1 MTTLHLNV
9 DTHHTLLSHI
19 HKQVHIAKAQREMAS
34 GRSGD
39 VGGNCGGGDID
50 GNGPEMPELRE
61 LREQLAV

>member
-1 MTTLHLNV
+1 M
-9 DTHHTLLSHI
+9 LSHI

-50 GNGPEMPELRE
+50 GNGPEMRELRE